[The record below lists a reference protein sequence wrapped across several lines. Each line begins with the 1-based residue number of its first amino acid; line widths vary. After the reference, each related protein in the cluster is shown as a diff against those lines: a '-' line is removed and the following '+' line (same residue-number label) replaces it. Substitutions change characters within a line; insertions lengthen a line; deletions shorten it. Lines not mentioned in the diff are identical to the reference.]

1 MGMNR
6 EVIMSKKLTHSA
18 LILVDIQNDFCP
30 GGALA
35 VNKGDEVVEVVNNL
49 MPMFS
54 LVVATQDWHPPDHIS
69 FKAQG
74 GIWPP
79 HCVQNSF
86 GAQLHAGLREKAID
100 IHFRKAFKADNDS
113 YSGFDGVD
121 ANGRS
126 LNDILK
132 ARKISKVYVTGLATD
147 YCVKETAMDALKN
160 GFEVYL
166 VTDAVR
172 AVDVNPGDGDKALK
186 ELEKSGA
193 TLISSEELI
202 KSAKTVGAS

>member
-1 MGMNR
+1 MG
-6 EVIMSKKLTHSA
+6 KKMIHSA

-35 VNKGDEVVEVVNNL
+35 VQKGDEVVEVVNQL
-49 MPMFS
+49 MPMFP
-54 LVVATQDWHPPDHIS
+54 LVVSTQDWHTPDHIS
-69 FKAQG
+69 FKANG

-86 GAQLHAGLREKAID
+86 GAQLHAGLRQKLID
-100 IHFRKAFKADNDS
+100 LQFRKAFKADNDS

-126 LNDILK
+126 LNEVLK
-132 ARKISKVYVTGLATD
+132 ARKISRVYVTGLATD
-147 YCVKETAMDALKN
+147 YCVKETAKDALKN
-160 GFEVYL
+160 GFEVFL
-166 VTDAVR
+166 VTDAIR
-172 AVDVNPGDGDKALK
+172 AVNVNAGDGNEALL

-193 TLISSEELI
+193 HLLNSEGLI
-202 KSAKTVGAS
+202 KMARTASAL

>member
-1 MGMNR
+1 MNR
-6 EVIMSKKLTHSA
+6 EGIMSKKLTHSA

-35 VNKGDEVVEVVNNL
+35 VNKGDEVVEAVNHL

-79 HCVQNSF
+79 HCVQDSF
-86 GAQLHAGLREKAID
+86 GAQLHSGLRQKAID
-100 IHFRKAFKADNDS
+100 LRLHKAFTAEYDS

-147 YCVKETAMDALKN
+147 YCVKGTAMDALKK

-166 VTDAVR
+166 VTDAIR
-172 AVDVNPGDGDKALK
+172 AVEVNPGDGDNALK

-193 TLISSEELI
+193 KLISSEELI